1 MNLKYNVEDR
11 LPIGQLAVYALQ
23 WFVLCIAVVSTSVF
37 VATGTPEE
45 RLFFSQKLF
54 AVTGIA
60 GLMQVV
66 WGHRLPIVVGP
77 AAVLLVGVMAS
88 LNANADVSAIYSS
101 IAIGGVLITLLTI
114 GGLMSYVQR
123 IFTPRIVV
131 VILMLIATTL
141 APTITNLVFPST
153 GRLAA
158 QIEEKSTLLK
168 AVDEGL
174 VVASKQA
181 VTEAEMAIEVL
192 EGQVAAMHN
201 QHIFALI
208 FAVVGVVL
216 MVVANRNLKGVAK
229 SLVIPVALVVGSAAY
244 FVIFDAPQHVST
256 AASWRGLFIEE
267 FVFDW
272 SLVVAF
278 VICYVALAINDIG
291 SMESLGAMLG
301 VKDMDKRMKRG
312 IGITGVMNI
321 VAGSM
326 GVLGPV
332 NYSMSP
338 GVIASTGCASRYAL
352 IPATLLLAACALF
365 PDVIWVLTAIPSP
378 VIGVILLFLMGTQL
392 AASYEMMHS
401 TRSATTF
408 ADALTIGLPIMVA
421 MLFQLMP
428 KGVAPAV
435 IQPLVGNGFAMG
447 VIMVMIMEHIINR
460 PKGGN

>member
-1 MNLKYNVEDR
+1 MNLKYNVDDR
-11 LPIGQLAVYALQ
+11 LPAGQLAMYAIQ

-37 VATGTPEE
+37 VATGTPED

-54 AVTGIA
+54 AVMGIA
-60 GLMQVV
+60 GFVQVV

-88 LNANADVSAIYSS
+88 LAASAEVSAIYSS

-114 GGLMSYVQR
+114 GGLMRYVQR

-141 APTITNLVFPST
+141 APTIKNLVFPAHASHNEHLF
-153 GRLAA
+153 G
-158 QIEEKSTLLK
+158 LL
-168 AVDEGL
+168 
-174 VVASKQA
+174 
-181 VTEAEMAIEVL
+181 
-192 EGQVAAMHN
+192 
-201 QHIFALI
+201 

-229 SLVIPVALVVGSAAY
+229 SLVIPMALVVGSIAY
-244 FVIFDAPQHVST
+244 FAIFDAPQHVES
-256 AASWRGLFIEE
+256 AASWRGLLIDD

-278 VICYVALAINDIG
+278 VICYIALAINDIG
-291 SMESLGAMLG
+291 SIESLGGMLG
-301 VKDMDKRMKRG
+301 IKDMDKRMKRG
-312 IGITGVMNI
+312 VRITGIMNI

-352 IPATLLLAACALF
+352 IPATLMLVACALF

-392 AASYEMMHS
+392 AASFEMMQS
-401 TRSATTF
+401 TRSAATF
-408 ADALTIGLPIMVA
+408 ADALTLGLPIMVA
-421 MLFQLMP
+421 LLFQLMP
-428 KGVAPAV
+428 KGVAPDV

-447 VIMVMIMEHIINR
+447 VIVVMIMEHVINR
-460 PKGGN
+460 SKS

>member
-1 MNLKYNVEDR
+1 MNLKYNVDDR
-11 LPIGQLAVYALQ
+11 LPAGQLAMYAIQ

-37 VATGTPEE
+37 VATGTPED

-54 AVTGIA
+54 AVMGIA
-60 GLMQVV
+60 GFVQVV

-88 LNANADVSAIYSS
+88 LAASAEVSAIYSS

-114 GGLMSYVQR
+114 GGLMRYVQR

-141 APTITNLVFPST
+141 APTIKNLVFPDQASHNEHLF
-153 GRLAA
+153 G
-158 QIEEKSTLLK
+158 LL
-168 AVDEGL
+168 
-174 VVASKQA
+174 
-181 VTEAEMAIEVL
+181 
-192 EGQVAAMHN
+192 
-201 QHIFALI
+201 

-229 SLVIPVALVVGSAAY
+229 SLVIPMALVVGSIAY
-244 FVIFDAPQHVST
+244 FAIFDTPQHVLSG
-256 AASWRGLFIEE
+256 ASWRGLLIDG

-278 VICYVALAINDIG
+278 VICYIALAINDIG
-291 SMESLGAMLG
+291 SIESLGGMLG
-301 VKDMDKRMKRG
+301 IKDMDKRMKRG
-312 IGITGVMNI
+312 VRITGIMNI

-392 AASYEMMHS
+392 AASFEMMQS
-401 TRSATTF
+401 TRSAATF
-408 ADALTIGLPIMVA
+408 ADALTLGLPIMVA
-421 MLFQLMP
+421 LLFQLMP
-428 KGVAPAV
+428 KGVAPDV

-447 VIMVMIMEHIINR
+447 VIVVMIMEHVINR
-460 PKGGN
+460 SKS

>member
-1 MNLKYNVEDR
+1 MNLKYDVDDR
-11 LPIGQLAVYALQ
+11 LPAGQLAMYAIQ

-37 VATGTPEE
+37 VATGTPED

-54 AVTGIA
+54 AVMGIA
-60 GLMQVV
+60 GFVQVV

-88 LNANADVSAIYSS
+88 LAASAEVSAIYSS

-114 GGLMSYVQR
+114 GGLMRYVQR

-141 APTITNLVFPST
+141 APTIKNLVFPAHASHNEHLF
-153 GRLAA
+153 G
-158 QIEEKSTLLK
+158 LL
-168 AVDEGL
+168 
-174 VVASKQA
+174 
-181 VTEAEMAIEVL
+181 
-192 EGQVAAMHN
+192 
-201 QHIFALI
+201 

-229 SLVIPVALVVGSAAY
+229 SLVIPMALVVGSIAY
-244 FVIFDAPQHVST
+244 FAIFDAPQHVSS
-256 AASWRGLFIEE
+256 AASWRGLFVED

-278 VICYVALAINDIG
+278 VICYIALAINDIG
-291 SMESLGAMLG
+291 SIESLGGMLG
-301 VKDMDKRMKRG
+301 IKDMDKRMKRG
-312 IGITGVMNI
+312 VRITGIMNI

-352 IPATLLLAACALF
+352 IPATLMLVVCALF

-392 AASYEMMHS
+392 AASFEMMQS
-401 TRSATTF
+401 TRSAATF
-408 ADALTIGLPIMVA
+408 ADALTLGLPIMVA
-421 MLFQLMP
+421 LLFQLMP
-428 KGVAPAV
+428 KGVAPDV

-447 VIMVMIMEHIINR
+447 VIVVMIMEHVINR
-460 PKGGN
+460 SKS

>member
-1 MNLKYNVEDR
+1 MNLKYNVDDR
-11 LPIGQLAVYALQ
+11 LPAGQLAMYAVQ

-37 VATGTPEE
+37 VATGTPED

-60 GLMQVV
+60 GLLQIV

-88 LNANADVSAIYSS
+88 LAASAEVSAIYSS

-114 GGLMSYVQR
+114 GGLMRYVQR

-141 APTITNLVFPST
+141 APTIKNLVFPSHASHNEHLF
-153 GRLAA
+153 G
-158 QIEEKSTLLK
+158 LL
-168 AVDEGL
+168 
-174 VVASKQA
+174 
-181 VTEAEMAIEVL
+181 
-192 EGQVAAMHN
+192 
-201 QHIFALI
+201 

-229 SLVIPVALVVGSAAY
+229 SLVIPMALVVGSIAY
-244 FVIFDAPQHVST
+244 FAIFDAPQHVSS
-256 AASWRGLFIEE
+256 AASWRGLLIDD

-278 VICYVALAINDIG
+278 VICYIALAINDIG
-291 SMESLGAMLG
+291 SIESLGGMLG
-301 VKDMDKRMKRG
+301 IKDMDKRMKRG
-312 IGITGVMNI
+312 VRITGIMNI

-352 IPATLLLAACALF
+352 IPATLLLVACALF

-392 AASYEMMHS
+392 AASFEMMQS
-401 TRSATTF
+401 TRSAATF
-408 ADALTIGLPIMVA
+408 ADALTLGLPIMVA
-421 MLFQLMP
+421 LLFQLMP
-428 KGVAPAV
+428 KGVAPDV

-447 VIMVMIMEHIINR
+447 VIVVMIMEHVINR
-460 PKGGN
+460 SKS